1 MTKEE
6 RKKQAEKI
14 REIAK
19 LLKVDTRNLLK
30 TVLRQSFEKIEKLYF
45 QGWKIES
52 FEFFNMFDD
61 ELKSMFLLDFCQK
74 EERRIEIFFS
84 FIEKMDLK

>member
-19 LLKVDTRNLLK
+19 LLKVDTRNLIK

-45 QGWKIES
+45 QGWIIES

-61 ELKSMFLLDFCQK
+61 ELKSMFLLDYCQK

-84 FIEKMDLK
+84 FVEKMEMK